1 MELPKPIKDFVQ
13 VFSQLPGIGPRQTTR
28 LAFWLLHQKKEIQ
41 HTFYRAFTSL
51 FSQTQ
56 ICPNCFFISEKE
68 VPGQQEDKLCKICRD
83 KQRDQTI
90 ICVVEKETDL
100 ISIENT
106 NKYRGL
112 YHILGGL
119 ISEID
124 ENKKQRLTVNQLLAR
139 IKKSAGTPLKVKE
152 VILALNPT
160 SEGNLTTYCIEKA
173 VKELNLDIK
182 ITKLGRGL
190 PQGGEVE
197 FADAETLVN
206 ALEGRK

>member
-1 MELPKPIKDFVQ
+1 MDLPKPIKDFVQ
-13 VFSQLPGIGPRQTTR
+13 VFSQLPGIGPRQATR
-28 LAFWLLHQKKEIQ
+28 LAFWLLHQKRETQ
-41 HTFYRAFTSL
+41 HAFYRAFTNL
-51 FSQTQ
+51 FTKTQ
-56 ICPNCFFISEKE
+56 ICPSCFFISEKE
-68 VPGQQEDKLCKICRD
+68 SAGSRLCKICRQ
-83 KQRDQTI
+83 KQRDQSL

-112 YHILGGL
+112 YHVLGGL
-119 ISEID
+119 MSELN
-124 ENKKQRLTVNQLLAR
+124 ENKKQKLNINQLLTR
-139 IKKSAGTPLKVKE
+139 IKKVSKTPQKIKE
-152 VILALNPT
+152 IILALNPT
-160 SEGNLTTYCIEKA
+160 SEGNLTTYTLEKA
-173 VKELNLDIK
+173 IKELNLDIK